1 MLTARTKTNSDRT
14 ETLAE
19 HSLNVSKKTSE
30 FCITHG
36 LSSSGT
42 LAGLVH
48 DYGKANPEWQNK
60 INKKAAPPNHS
71 IFGAQLLEEYFGDSP
86 LERISA
92 QIIQNAVLAHH
103 SGLID
108 QVSRNEPET
117 FYLKI
122 KNTGFTSWKS
132 FFDECVSE
140 DEIKRLT
147 IESSLEVEVILRR
160 INAISSV
167 LGKNIPDNYL
177 GILRSLLVRYLYSC
191 LIDSDRSD
199 AAAWDK
205 DIELCE
211 YTGSGKW
218 DGYYRNLC
226 RSLNE
231 KTLHE
236 NASAKERSIYLYRK
250 KISDECDA
258 AAEKNRKICRLFVP
272 TGGGKTLAGLRFA
285 LKYAANPDRN
295 IKRLFYIIPYTTILE
310 QTAKEIIKAIGD
322 SEAVLQHYSSFIP
335 EEISKENTDDTGESK
350 YELAAERWNAPIV
363 LTTQVQFLNA
373 FYSGRSGA
381 ARRMHQLS
389 DSVIIFDEIQ
399 TIPLNCLSL
408 FNCALTMLTE
418 FCNCTA
424 VLCSATQPE
433 LSSLQY
439 PVAEPEQLILPSQEM
454 QNCFIRVEVVNMT
467 DEKLNTLMIAD
478 LVDKNREG
486 SVLVVL
492 NTKDAVLNLYK
503 ELRSRNTPCL
513 YHLSTSMCPAH
524 RTEVFNRIRSKLKN
538 KENVICISTNLI
550 EAGVDI
556 SFGCVIRS
564 LAGLDSIAQAAGR
577 CNRHGERH
585 GLGKLIIIDEKDS
598 NITHLTD
605 LQNSRKIAREIL
617 DVLRNDPESIEND
630 LFSPTAIHNYYKQLY
645 REISGE
651 VNYKIEKKEAER
663 VGLPDIGLNLT
674 DILGANDR
682 IRKDICC
689 RNEEITGKQYLFQ
702 SFRAA
707 GEIFRVIGDD
717 TVSVIVPFGK
727 GRKFYRKINDGKMN
741 KSDFRKLTPYCVSMY
756 FYKFKQLE
764 KYIKKSERYG
774 IYMLDRAAYNKNVG
788 ANIPYMPVERYIC

>member
-1 MLTARTKTNSDRT
+1 MLIARTKTGSDRK

-19 HSLNVSKKTSE
+19 HSLNVSNKTGE
-30 FCITHG
+30 FCLTHG
-36 LSSSGT
+36 LSSTGT

-60 INKKAAPPNHS
+60 INKKVALPNHS
-71 IFGAQLLEEYFGDSP
+71 IFGAQLLEGYFGDSP

-108 QVSRNEPET
+108 QVSRNEPGI
-117 FYLKI
+117 FYLRI
-122 KNTGFTSWKS
+122 NNPGFTLWQR
-132 FFDECVSE
+132 FFNECVSQ
-140 DEIKRLT
+140 DQIKKLAL
-147 IESSLEVEVILRR
+147 ESSREIGVILRR
-160 INAISSV
+160 INAISS
-167 LGKNIPDNYL
+167 LSGKSYPYNYR
-177 GILRSLLVRYLYSC
+177 GILLSFLVRYLYSC
-191 LIDSDRSD
+191 LIDADRSD

-205 DIELCE
+205 GIESFEC
-211 YTGSGKW
+211 TGSGKW
-218 DGYYRNLC
+218 DIFYRNLC
-226 RSLNE
+226 SSLDE
-231 KTLHE
+231 KALPE
-236 NASAKERSIYLYRK
+236 GASAKERSIYLYRK

-258 AAEKNRKICRLFVP
+258 AADKTRKICRLFVP

-285 LKYAANPDRN
+285 LKYAANPDRH

-322 SEAVLQHYSSFIP
+322 GDAVLQHYSSFIP

-350 YELAAERWNAPIV
+350 YELAVERWNAPIV
-363 LTTQVQFLNA
+363 LTTQVQFLNSL
-373 FYSGRSGA
+373 YSGRSGA

-389 DSVIIFDEIQ
+389 DSIIIFDEIQ
-399 TIPLNCLSL
+399 TVPLNCLSL

-418 FCNCTA
+418 FCNCTT

-439 PVAEPEQLILPSQEM
+439 PVTELEQLIPPSQEM
-454 QNCFIRVEVVNMT
+454 QDCFRRVEIVDMT
-467 DEKLNTLMIAD
+467 DEKSDTLRIAD
-478 LVDKNREG
+478 LVAKNAEG

-503 ELRSRNTPCL
+503 ELRLRNTPCL
-513 YHLSTSMCPAH
+513 YHLSTSMCSGH
-524 RTEVFNRIRSKLKN
+524 RTVIFDKIRSKLKN
-538 KENVICISTNLI
+538 KEKVICISTNLI

-564 LAGLDSIAQAAGR
+564 LAGLDSIVQAAGR
-577 CNRHGERH
+577 CNRHGERN

-598 NITHLTD
+598 NISRLTD
-605 LQNSRKIAREIL
+605 LQKSRKITREIL
-617 DVLRNDPESIEND
+617 KVLRNEPESIENN
-630 LFSPTAIHNYYKQLY
+630 LFSATAIHYYYKLLY
-645 REISGE
+645 KEISGE
-651 VNYKIEKKEAER
+651 VNYKIEKEEAER
-663 VGLPDIGLNLT
+663 VGLPDIGLNMT

-682 IRKDICC
+682 IRKDISG
-689 RNEEITGKQYLFQ
+689 RYKEIVEKQFLFQ

-707 GEIFRVIGDD
+707 GDIFHVIGDE
-717 TVSVIVPFGK
+717 TVSVVVPFGK
-727 GRKFYRKINDGKMN
+727 GREFYRKINDGKMT
-741 KSDFRKLTPYCVSMY
+741 KSDFRKLSPYCVSMY

-774 IYMLDRAAYNKNVG
+774 IYMLDRTAYNKRVG
-788 ANIPYMPVERYIC
+788 VNIPDMPVERYIC